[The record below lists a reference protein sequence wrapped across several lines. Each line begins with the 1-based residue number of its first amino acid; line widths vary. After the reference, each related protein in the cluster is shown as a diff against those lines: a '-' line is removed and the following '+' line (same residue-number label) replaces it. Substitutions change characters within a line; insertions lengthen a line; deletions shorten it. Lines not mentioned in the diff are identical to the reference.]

1 MQTCCLHVSGQP
13 QIVLCQQV
21 AKEDLRKLFI
31 HGIPQSAQPADLLQL
46 FEACTC
52 AHPTVE
58 GDMKERRGTVLC
70 SSVHLD
76 LAPGNTSTQVFDV
89 ECGCIWFSCHCRT
102 SFCQ

>member
-1 MQTCCLHVSGQP
+1 MSGKS
-13 QIVLCQQV
+13 QIVLGEQV

-31 HGIPQSAQPADLLQL
+31 HGVPQSAQPADLLQL

-70 SSVHLD
+70 NSGHLD
-76 LAPGNTSTQVFDV
+76 LAPGNTSA
-89 ECGCIWFSCHCRT
+89 
-102 SFCQ
+102 